1 MEYSFEC
8 MKNAGIS
15 IAEGFPY
22 LMHQYD
28 RLTEKSFRRVLIFY
42 RDYLDMAKM
51 LKFDLQEDIVR

>member
-1 MEYSFEC
+1 
-8 MKNAGIS
+8 
-15 IAEGFPY
+15 
-22 LMHQYD
+22 MHQYD

>member
-1 MEYSFEC
+1 